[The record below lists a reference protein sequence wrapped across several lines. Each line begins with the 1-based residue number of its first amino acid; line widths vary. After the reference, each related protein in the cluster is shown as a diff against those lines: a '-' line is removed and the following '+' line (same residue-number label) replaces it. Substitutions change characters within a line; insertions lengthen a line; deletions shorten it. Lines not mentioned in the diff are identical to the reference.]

1 MIQMIGPASIH
12 VSELEQMLLS
22 AGTATRLLS
31 ACVFGGLVGLEREFR
46 KKASGIRTN
55 MMICLGCA
63 FFTMLSVVIAGEN
76 SPNRGQIAANIV
88 QGIGFLGAG
97 LILHTRSRVLGL
109 TSAATVFV
117 VASIGMACGA
127 GLYLPALLATV
138 IVLLAQTLMRVLEMH
153 LDWKQYPLLYEVR
166 GANSANTYTAILA
179 VLDKAGIR
187 LNIVDRDTAA
197 PVERITFLITT
208 NRSRHHRLLTELRD
222 SDATDQVLSFRD
234 PDEE

>member
-1 MIQMIGPASIH
+1 MIGPSTFQ

-22 AGTATRLLS
+22 PGTATRLLS
-31 ACVFGGLVGLEREFR
+31 ACILGGLVGLEREFR

-63 FFTMLSVVIAGEN
+63 FFTLLSVVIAGEG

-138 IVLLAQTLMRVLEMH
+138 IVLAAQTLMRVLEQH

-179 VLDKAGIR
+179 VLDNAGIR
-187 LNIVDRDTAA
+187 LNIIDRDTAA

-208 NRSRHHRLLTELRD
+208 NRSKHHRLLAELRD

>member
-1 MIQMIGPASIH
+1 MIHAPQNFQ
-12 VSELEQMLLS
+12 VSELEQMLL
-22 AGTATRLLS
+22 APGTATRLLS
-31 ACVFGGLVGLEREFR
+31 ACILGGLVGLEREFR

-55 MMICLGCA
+55 MMICLGCS
-63 FFTMLSVVIAGEN
+63 FFTMLSIVIAGEG

-117 VASIGMACGA
+117 VASIGMGCGA
-127 GLYLPALLATV
+127 GLYLPAILATV
-138 IVLLAQTLMRVLEMH
+138 VVLLAQTLMRILETH
-153 LDWKQYPLLYEVR
+153 LDWKNYPLLYEVR
-166 GANSANTYTAILA
+166 GSDSAHTYTAILS
-179 VLDKAGIR
+179 VLDKAAIR

-197 PVERITFLITT
+197 PLERITFLITT
-208 NRSRHHRLLTELRD
+208 NRSTHHKLLAELRA

>member
-1 MIQMIGPASIH
+1 MH
-12 VSELEQMLLS
+12 FTELEQMLLS
-22 AGTATRLLS
+22 PGTATRLLS
-31 ACVFGGLVGLEREFR
+31 ASILGGLVGLEREFR

-63 FFTMLSVVIAGEN
+63 FFTLLSIVIAGEG

-166 GANSANTYTAILA
+166 GEDIAATYTAIFA

-197 PVERITFLITT
+197 PLTRITFLITS
-208 NRSRHHRLLTELRD
+208 NRSTHHRLLTELRT

>member
-1 MIQMIGPASIH
+1 MPGPTNFHFSQF
-12 VSELEQMLLS
+12 EQMLLS
-22 AGTATRLLS
+22 TGTATRLLC
-31 ACVFGGLVGLEREFR
+31 ACLFGGLVGAEREFR

-55 MMICLGCA
+55 MLICLGCA
-63 FFTMLSVVIAGEN
+63 FFTLLSAVLAGDTN
-76 SPNRGQIAANIV
+76 PDKGRVAANIV

-127 GLYLPALLATV
+127 GLYLPALLATI
-138 IVLLAQTLMRVLEMH
+138 IVLSAQTFMRVLETH

-166 GANSANTYTAILA
+166 GTDPAATYKAILA
-179 VLDKAGIR
+179 VLDKATIR
-187 LNIVDRDTAA
+187 LNVVDHSQAGEL
-197 PVERITFLITT
+197 ERITFLIVN
-208 NRSRHHRLLTELRD
+208 NRSTHRKLLAELRT

-234 PDEE
+234 PDDE

>member
-197 PVERITFLITT
+197 PIERITFLITT

>member
-1 MIQMIGPASIH
+1 MIQMIGPANFRFT
-12 VSELEQMLLS
+12 ELEQMLLS
-22 AGTATRLLS
+22 PGTATRLLS
-31 ACVFGGLVGLEREFR
+31 ACICGGLVGLEREFR

-63 FFTMLSVVIAGEN
+63 FFTLLSGVIAGEG

-138 IVLLAQTLMRVLEMH
+138 IVLLAQTLMRVLEQH

-166 GANSANTYTAILA
+166 GADIAATYTAILS
-179 VLDKAGIR
+179 VLDVAGIR

-197 PVERITFLITT
+197 PLTRITFLITT
-208 NRSRHHRLLTELRD
+208 NRSKHHRLLAELRV

>member
-1 MIQMIGPASIH
+1 MNVTQANLPILDLGMMLRSTAARLLAASI
-12 VSELEQMLLS
+12 L
-22 AGTATRLLS
+22 
-31 ACVFGGLVGLEREFR
+31 GGLVGLEREFR

-63 FFTMLSVVIAGEN
+63 FFTLLSVVIAGEN

-127 GLYLPALLATV
+127 GLYLPALLGTA
-138 IVLLAQTLMRVLEMH
+138 IVLAAQTLMRVLETH

-166 GANSANTYTAILA
+166 GDHTATTYTAIFS

-187 LNIVDRDTAA
+187 LNIIDRDTAS
-197 PVERITFLITT
+197 PLERITFLITT
-208 NRSRHHRLLTELRD
+208 NRSTHHKLLAELRL

-234 PDEE
+234 PDDE